1 MERVREIDLR
11 GIKEFI
17 KDFGKYII
25 VAILAVILFIYIIS
39 FQQVI
44 GPSMEPNYNEGE
56 IYILN
61 KIKYKIT
68 KPKRFEVVVV
78 DTESSK
84 YMIKRIIGLPG
95 EEIEYKDN
103 ILYINGEQIKEEFE
117 TGSIT
122 NDFNTNSLGSAK
134 IPENMYL
141 VLGDNRGD
149 STDSRKFG
157 FVSIDDIIG
166 KVEFRIWPILKK

>member
-11 GIKEFI
+11 GIKEFF

-25 VAILAVILFIYIIS
+25 VAILAVILFIYVIS

-56 IYILN
+56 IYLLN

-84 YMIKRIIGLPG
+84 YMIKRIIGLPE

-103 ILYINGEQIKEEFE
+103 ILYINGEKVEEDFE
-117 TGSIT
+117 RASLTEDFDTEKLGSI
-122 NDFNTNSLGSAK
+122 K
-134 IPENMYL
+134 VPENSYL
-141 VLGDNRGD
+141 VLGDNRGN

-157 FVSIDDIIG
+157 FVNIKDIVG
-166 KVEFRIWPILKK
+166 KVEFRIWPIIK

>member
-1 MERVREIDLR
+1 MERIREIDLR
-11 GIKEFI
+11 GIKEFL
-17 KDFGKYII
+17 KDIGKYII
-25 VAILAVILFIYIIS
+25 IAVLVLILFIYVVS

-56 IYILN
+56 IYLLN

-84 YMIKRIIGLPG
+84 YMIKRIIGLPN
-95 EEIEYKDN
+95 ETLEYKN
-103 ILYINGEQIKEEFE
+103 NKLYINGNIIEENFDRTGITEDFNSKEI
-117 TGSIT
+117 GSIT
-122 NDFNTNSLGSAK
+122 
-134 IPENMYL
+134 IPEDYYL
-141 VLGDNRGD
+141 VLGDNRVN

-157 FVSIDDIIG
+157 FVNIKDVVG
-166 KVEFRIWPILKK
+166 KVEFRIWPIIK

>member
-56 IYILN
+56 IYLLN
-61 KIKYKIT
+61 KIKYKII

-78 DTESSK
+78 STESSK

-95 EEIEYKDN
+95 EEIEYKN
-103 ILYINGEQIKEEFE
+103 NKLFVNGKLIEEPFE
-117 TGSIT
+117 MASNTA
-122 NDFNTNSLGSAK
+122 DFKSENLKDSK

-141 VLGDNRGD
+141 VLGDNREN

-157 FVSIDDIIG
+157 YINIKDIIG
-166 KVEFRIWPILKK
+166 KVEFRIWPIVK